1 MKFFFRKF
9 YSLCKEIGFA
19 RAASALAQQGKYEEA
34 KAMLLARN
42 NCKKC

>member
-1 MKFFFRKF
+1 MKSLFRKF

-19 RAASALAQQGKYEEA
+19 RATSVLAKQGKYEEA

-42 NCKKC
+42 NCKL

>member
-9 YSLCKEIGFA
+9 YLLCKEIGFA
-19 RAASALAQQGKYEEA
+19 RAASVLAQQGKYEEA

-42 NCKKC
+42 NCKL